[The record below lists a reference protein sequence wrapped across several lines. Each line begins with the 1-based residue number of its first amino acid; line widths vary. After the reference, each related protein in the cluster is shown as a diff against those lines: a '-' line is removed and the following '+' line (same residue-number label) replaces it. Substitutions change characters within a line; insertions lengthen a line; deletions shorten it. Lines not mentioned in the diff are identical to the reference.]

1 MSDTAKLDSSAG
13 KHETNTESDVMSFP
27 DEIENIEINLDENEE
42 SHKPSKKEE
51 EALQNGVDF
60 PPDADI
66 ELSLCANE
74 IDEKDNEDL
83 TAIFLKHR
91 VPYSKFI
98 KDPFK
103 ILSNP
108 NLMVKIDDKL
118 YDWKIA
124 CPLIVSLLAF
134 KKVFCYFEYK

>member
-1 MSDTAKLDSSAG
+1 
-13 KHETNTESDVMSFP
+13 
-27 DEIENIEINLDENEE
+27 
-42 SHKPSKKEE
+42 
-51 EALQNGVDF
+51 
-60 PPDADI
+60 
-66 ELSLCANE
+66 LCANE
-74 IDEKDNEDL
+74 IDEKENEDL

-91 VPYSKFI
+91 VPYSKFV

-134 KKVFCYFEYK
+134 KRVRKAFREVDFKNLISIATS

>member
-1 MSDTAKLDSSAG
+1 
-13 KHETNTESDVMSFP
+13 MSFP
-27 DEIENIEINLDENEE
+27 DEIENIEINLDGDDE
-42 SHKPSKKEE
+42 KPSKKEE
-51 EALQNGVDF
+51 EAIQNGIDF

-74 IDEKDNEDL
+74 IDEKENEDL

-103 ILSNP
+103 VLSNP

-134 KKVFCYFEYK
+134 KRVNKHIEK